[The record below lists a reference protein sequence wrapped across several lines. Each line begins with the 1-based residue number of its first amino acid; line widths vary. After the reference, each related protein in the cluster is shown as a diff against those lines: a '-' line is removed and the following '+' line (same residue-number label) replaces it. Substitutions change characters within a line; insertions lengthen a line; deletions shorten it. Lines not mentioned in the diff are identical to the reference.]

1 MYHRF
6 LGSDCGY
13 VALSDGVNMQYSRSS
28 SLGLTGYPARI
39 FFEMTNYG
47 RGTQTHLEKKV
58 ILEKWYSHLRAYLP
72 VLYEKKGEE
81 FSEKKYSGFDDPG
94 VKESL
99 ADKIVSANAEIEK
112 MDQEYDPVFEG
123 IATCNTSEKNFCKCM
138 RGVFERLDE
147 ITAIAKVIE
156 GVNYESGMIVG

>member
-1 MYHRF
+1 M
-6 LGSDCGY
+6 
-13 VALSDGVNMQYSRSS
+13 VQYNRSS

-47 RGTQTHLEKKV
+47 RGTQTHLEKMV

-72 VLYEKKGEE
+72 VLYEKK
-81 FSEKKYSGFDDPG
+81 STDYNDLIAPKLND
-94 VKESL
+94 
-99 ADKIVSANAEIEK
+99 SAEQIE
-112 MDQEYDPVFEG
+112 MMNDNYDPVFESL
-123 IATCNTSEKNFCKCM
+123 ASCSTKEKEFNKIM

-156 GVNYESGMIVG
+156 GINYEAGMMVG